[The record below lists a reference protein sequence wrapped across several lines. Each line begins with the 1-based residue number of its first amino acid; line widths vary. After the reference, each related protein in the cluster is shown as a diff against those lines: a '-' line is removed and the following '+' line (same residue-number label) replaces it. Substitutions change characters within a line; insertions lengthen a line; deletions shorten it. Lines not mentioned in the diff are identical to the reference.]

1 MVRNSVI
8 IYININIYIYIYTY
22 KKCCLKRPQDA
33 IREVFIFPGGLDFF
47 LFPECVLKGSCVLGR
62 RSGGGALF
70 AARCV
75 FAAFKCVLP
84 CL

>member
-1 MVRNSVI
+1 MPSG
-8 IYININIYIYIYTY
+8 
-22 KKCCLKRPQDA
+22 KCLFFLVA
-33 IREVFIFPGGLDFF
+33 LIFF